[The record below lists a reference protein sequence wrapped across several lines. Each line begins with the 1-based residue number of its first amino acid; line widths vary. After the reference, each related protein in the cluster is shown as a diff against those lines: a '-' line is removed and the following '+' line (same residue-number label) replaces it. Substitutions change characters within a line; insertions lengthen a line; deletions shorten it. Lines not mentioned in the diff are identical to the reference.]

1 MARLITGVDIATII
15 EIEPIY
21 FDLNKSNIRDDA
33 AKELDKIVDVMNEYS
48 TMVVELGSHT
58 DCRASKNYNSSL
70 SDRRA
75 KSSAIYIK
83 ARISN
88 QKEYMVKAMVNQN

>member
-58 DCRASKNYNSSL
+58 DCRASKITMLVCPIEEQNPQQFILKLEYL
-70 SDRRA
+70 
-75 KSSAIYIK
+75 I
-83 ARISN
+83 
-88 QKEYMVKAMVNQN
+88 QKEYMERDMENQN